1 MKPNINT
8 FMTLIRELALNASC
22 MLNDLARW
30 SHLTSQMGHKA
41 GVTAISWL
49 HMARQS
55 LREGKR
61 PILTS
66 GWVELIHTCHQ
77 QPQRGFV
84 MTLLLL
90 LLVTGISSPS
100 PLQPGQRK
108 TKLRTSP
115 LSLFICCLV
124 SSALIK
130 RTAAPISGSGKW
142 HTHRMSP
149 LGRRL
154 LCEDWGNWNG
164 EGANL

>member
-1 MKPNINT
+1 MKPNIKT
-8 FMTLIRELALNASC
+8 CMTLIRELALNASC

-30 SHLTSQMGHKA
+30 SHLTSQMGHKV
-41 GVTAISWL
+41 GITAISLL

-55 LREGKR
+55 LREVR
-61 PILTS
+61 QPILTS
-66 GWVELIHTCHQ
+66 GWVGTHPHSS
-77 QPQRGFV
+77 PFV

-108 TKLRTSP
+108 TKLRTSL
-115 LSLFICCLV
+115 LSLLLCCLV

-142 HTHRMSP
+142 HTQNESFRKTP
-149 LGRRL
+149 PVWGLGHLERGRS
-154 LCEDWGNWNG
+154 
-164 EGANL
+164 